1 MGNKEW
7 DEVPRSMAREGG
19 FCLNS
24 LKIKRARWVVRLTA
38 IYTVEENWS
47 DGLELAPG
55 IMRDTP
61 GSSALLPSELR
72 IASLAMNKG

>member
-1 MGNKEW
+1 MGNKER

-47 DGLELAPG
+47 DGLEVAPR
-55 IMRDTP
+55 IMCDTP
-61 GSSALLPSELR
+61 GSSDLLPSELR

>member
-1 MGNKEW
+1 
-7 DEVPRSMAREGG
+7 MAREGG

-24 LKIKRARWVVRLTA
+24 LKIERARWVVRLTA

-47 DGLELAPG
+47 DGLELTPG

-72 IASLAMNKG
+72 IASLTMNKG